1 MAMSENKQQIRGQAR
16 KRVHC
21 LSPSLLLARTNAA
34 RETLIEIL
42 VVMEGDSKSVGDAKR
57 SSNNAPKSDSPPEIC
72 SGSDMTEPK
81 SANLTYKR
89 RRRDVS
95 TPSTSEL
102 AEPGVGNGVG
112 VVFSSNNNLD
122 DSGKTCLENS
132 EMNGGLLL
140 DNIQLHVE
148 DLPPKEEKRSRS
160 KKAQKQKT
168 HASESQ
174 AGSKTNKRKDM
185 HSPSTSNVQEVLGAK
200 DVPDLAETVRQ
211 NITVHDSVADNLDG
225 PKQKSLDASD
235 SATFNL
241 QLPGEFIDGDW
252 SLMNNVAL
260 QKVDDP
266 VQKQCVIQYKRMK
279 TEKSQKACNFNDAYQ
294 RHIENNRLPD
304 QCEINNVNNSSLTGE
319 DTVGKDKGHEA
330 PDRNILTLPIEMQDS
345 RLSKNSDCNLLM
357 NSRQKEEEQA
367 GVSLHE
373 MESMTI
379 SLQSKKKKEKKRK
392 NIVTISENDLENIKP
407 EVPLTT
413 LQVAMDGNA
422 GEGAEKET
430 RDRKSD
436 KKTRRRK
443 KRSLLAAEALDDSSL
458 PEIKESSYE
467 VPKVTLIDVNCDKN
481 LDGSPTS
488 LKEEQKSE
496 FSVMTLEVNIDDNA
510 GEGTGMDTKN
520 GKSDKKTKKRKK
532 QSLLA
537 AEALGDTGRP
547 HMEET
552 SASHME
558 EHKSEFPNMSLQGAI
573 VGNAGE
579 SVEKVTERG
588 KSDKKTRKTKK
599 HILHAEEACCDV
611 SLLIIEE
618 SLDEVLKTT
627 SCHVNSEGTTE
638 NGKPDKKTRGRN
650 KQSLLSDES
659 CADRSLPRI
668 EVSQNEVLKDTQ
680 NHVNSEEATKKRKSD
695 KKTRRKER
703 QIFLAEEVHGDMSLP
718 NNEESLDEVLKSKDG
733 EYNDLRAEIP
743 RSDGCDKKEPEVP
756 VHASSKESLECAQL
770 SGVKDDAS
778 WVPEEEKIMFQ
789 TRASGNN
796 TKKEDNASSGHEVKQ
811 KHSFDK
817 KSIQSGASRSRT
829 RKDDYVPRVS
839 EQWENTYWSP
849 ERSICRTRK
858 ILLVLDLNGLLAD
871 VFLDIHNAYRG
882 DRRIGGKSV
891 FRRPFC
897 NEFLKFCFER
907 FDVGVWSSRKRKN
920 VDGLV
925 DFLMGSM
932 KRKLLFC
939 WSGCGIFPHPYNFMD
954 SEDNSLGYQHQYEI
968 LISVVTSVSSL
979 KTLISSMHLIN
990 QD

>member
-1 MAMSENKQQIRGQAR
+1 
-16 KRVHC
+16 
-21 LSPSLLLARTNAA
+21 
-34 RETLIEIL
+34 
-42 VVMEGDSKSVGDAKR
+42 MEGDSKSVEDAKR
-57 SSNNAPKSDSPPEIC
+57 SSNNVPKIDSLPEIC

-81 SANLTYKR
+81 SANLTYKKR

-102 AEPGVGNGVG
+102 AEPRVGNGVG
-112 VVFSSNNNLD
+112 VVFSLNNNLD

-132 EMNGGLLL
+132 EMNGGLLS
-140 DNIQLHVE
+140 DNMQLHVE

-174 AGSKTNKRKDM
+174 SGSKTNKRKDM
-185 HSPSTSNVQEVLGAK
+185 YSSSTSNVQEVLGAN

-211 NITVHDSVADNLDG
+211 TITVHDSVADDLDG

-279 TEKSQKACNFNDAYQ
+279 TAKSQKACDFNDTYQ
-294 RHIENNRLPD
+294 RHIENNRLPEK
-304 QCEINNVNNSSLTGE
+304 CEINNVNNSSLTGE

-357 NSRQKEEEQA
+357 NSRQKESEQA
-367 GVSLHE
+367 GVSSHE

-430 RDRKSD
+430 RAD

-443 KRSLLAAEALDDSSL
+443 KRSLLADEALDDSSL

-496 FSVMTLEVNIDDNA
+496 VSVMLEVNIDGNA
-510 GEGTGMDTKN
+510 GEGTGMGTKN

-532 QSLLA
+532 QNLLA
-537 AEALGDTGRP
+537 AEALGDTSLP
-547 HMEET
+547 NMEET
-552 SASHME
+552 SASHVE
-558 EHKSEFPNMSLQGAI
+558 EHKSEVPNMSLQGAI

-579 SVEKVTERG
+579 SVEKVTEKG
-588 KSDKKTRKTKK
+588 KSDKKTRKNKK
-599 HILHAEEACCDV
+599 HILHAEEACCD
-611 SLLIIEE
+611 LCLPIIEE
-618 SLDEVLKTT
+618 SLDEVKTT
-627 SCHVNSEGTTE
+627 SYHVNSEGTTE
-638 NGKPDKKTRGRN
+638 NGKPDKKTRGRD

-668 EVSQNEVLKDTQ
+668 EESQKEVLKDTQ

-703 QIFLAEEVHGDMSLP
+703 EIFLAEEVHGDMSLP
-718 NNEESLDEVLKSKDG
+718 NIEESLDEVLKSKDG
-733 EYNDLRAEIP
+733 EYNGLQSEIP
-743 RSDGCDKKEPEVP
+743 RSDGCGKKEPEVP
-756 VHASSKESLECAQL
+756 VHASSKESLECSQL
-770 SGVKDDAS
+770 SGVKADAS
-778 WVPEEEKIMFQ
+778 WVPEEEKIMLQ
-789 TRASGNN
+789 TGASGNN

-817 KSIQSGASRSRT
+817 KSIQSGPSRSRT

-839 EQWENTYWSP
+839 EQWDNAYWSP
-849 ERSICRTRK
+849 EQSICHTRK

-882 DRRIGGKSV
+882 DRRIGGKTEKMWMV
-891 FRRPFC
+891 
-897 NEFLKFCFER
+897 
-907 FDVGVWSSRKRKN
+907 
-920 VDGLV
+920 
-925 DFLMGSM
+925 
-932 KRKLLFC
+932 
-939 WSGCGIFPHPYNFMD
+939 
-954 SEDNSLGYQHQYEI
+954 
-968 LISVVTSVSSL
+968 
-979 KTLISSMHLIN
+979 
-990 QD
+990 